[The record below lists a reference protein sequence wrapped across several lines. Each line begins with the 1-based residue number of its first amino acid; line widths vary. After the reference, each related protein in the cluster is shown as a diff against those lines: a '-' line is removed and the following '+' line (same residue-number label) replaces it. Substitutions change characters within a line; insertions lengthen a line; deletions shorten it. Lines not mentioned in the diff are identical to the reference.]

1 MPLFIANQTSQGG
14 DVQMW
19 PVEWRAVLSTLNRVR
34 GGDRLEPVIRERLQ
48 GANLAAPIRI
58 SLTAPQIEV
67 LDEAQRQ
74 IEGV

>member
-1 MPLFIANQTSQGG
+1 MPLFLANQTDEGG

-19 PVEWRAVLSTLNRVR
+19 PVEWRAILSTLTRVR

-58 SLTAPQIEV
+58 TLTTPQIDI